1 MPVFLST
8 SAPLDFSSKILLQW
22 EVVWYFVSVCLNF
35 TPVDVTK
42 QHSSQKIIPFPGFIF
57 LIYTWT
63 RRAGMLKPRG
73 FIPSLA
79 IHSPEISCIVT
90 LSSASGNKYFSSIPE
105 YWCGILK
112 ELWYRNILLY
122 VIIWKE
128 ALCWIS
134 KSYDFKVTK

>member
-42 QHSSQKIIPFPGFIF
+42 QHSSQKITPFPGFIF

-73 FIPSLA
+73 FNPSLA
-79 IHSPEISCIVT
+79 IHSPEISCILT

-105 YWCGILK
+105 HWCGINPERALIQ
-112 ELWYRNILLY
+112 EHSSIRNNMERGIMLN
-122 VIIWKE
+122 
-128 ALCWIS
+128 
-134 KSYDFKVTK
+134 FKVLWL